1 MTRQR
6 VQVVAAVIRGPDGR
20 VLLAQRPQHK
30 HQGGLWEFP
39 GGKVEPGETE
49 VEALQR
55 ELHEELGLR
64 AEAQTPLIRIRH
76 DYPDKSVELS
86 VWQVTGWSGES
97 YGAAADDAMGS
108 VQADTIAASA
118 LQGRE
123 GQPVRWVAPDD
134 FLRLPFP
141 AANGP
146 IVAAARLPAIWRIT
160 PALSSLA
167 EVRRWAEQ
175 RLLSG
180 LNAPADAREGW
191 FLRLPE
197 WSLDDYVL
205 AAEVLVALKAAAMA
219 EAQAAGGACAPIA
232 LCLHGD
238 PRVLQRMPT
247 ADGFHLN
254 HQQARQ
260 LVDGGQTAASLRSRA
275 GQLVSAAAHD
285 EAELAAALA
294 AGVDSAWLS
303 PVLMTPSHPEAA
315 PLGWAQWAQ
324 SLAKVPMPV
333 YALGGVTATDVSM
346 ARSLGGQGVAG
357 ISQL

>member
-6 VQVVAAVIRGPDGR
+6 VQVVAAVIRGCDGR
-20 VLLAQRPQHK
+20 VLLAQRLQHK

-55 ELHEELGLR
+55 ELHEELGLW
-64 AEAQTPLIRIRH
+64 AETLTPLIRIQH

-86 VWQVTGWSGES
+86 VWQVTHWRGES
-97 YGAAADDAMGS
+97 YEDGPAS
-108 VQADTIAASA
+108 ISASA
-118 LQGRE
+118 TQGRTMQGCE

-134 FLRLPFP
+134 FLHLPFP

-167 EVRRWAEQ
+167 EVQSWAEQ
-175 RLLSG
+175 RLRSG
-180 LNAPADAREGW
+180 LNAPADAREGLL
-191 FLRLPE
+191 LRLPE
-197 WSLDDYVL
+197 WSLDNYVL
-205 AAEVLVALKAAAMA
+205 AAEVLVGLRAQAMA
-219 EAQAAGGACAPIA
+219 QASGGACAPIA

-238 PRVLQRMPT
+238 LAVLQRVPA
-247 ADGFHLN
+247 ADGFHLSH
-254 HQQARQ
+254 HQVQQ
-260 LVDGGQTAASLRSRA
+260 LVDSGQTAASLRSRA

-285 EAELAAALA
+285 EAELAAALT

-303 PVLMTPSHPEAA
+303 PVLMTPSHPDAA

-324 SLAKVPMPV
+324 WLTKVPMPV
-333 YALGGVTATDVSM
+333 YALGGVSAADVGM

-357 ISQL
+357 ISQF